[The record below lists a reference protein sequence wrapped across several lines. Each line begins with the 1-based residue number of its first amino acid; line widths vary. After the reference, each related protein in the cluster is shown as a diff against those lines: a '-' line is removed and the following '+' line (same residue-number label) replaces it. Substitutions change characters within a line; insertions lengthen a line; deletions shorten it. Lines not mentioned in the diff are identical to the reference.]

1 MDFDKLD
8 NEELLRL
15 SLDAMNT
22 GRDADSVVML
32 KTLLEREPGNAYA
45 QYLLAAQHA
54 QLGMMDRAEEGFRKT
69 VEVAPDLVAAR
80 FQFGQLLLI
89 KGESAEARQV
99 LKPLTVMH
107 DALGAY
113 ARGLS
118 AAGDEDAT
126 TAVRELEEGLTLPQP
141 IPALAMD
148 MKNLRDRLLGLQT
161 GATTEILVEEEATVV
176 PRYLGAYQGQGNH

>member
-32 KTLLEREPGNAYA
+32 KTLLEREPGNVYA

-54 QLGMMDRAEEGFRKT
+54 QLGLMDRAEEGFRKT

-80 FQFGQLLLI
+80 FQLGQLLLV
-89 KGESAEARQV
+89 KGEAGEARQV
-99 LKPLTVMH
+99 LQPLTLMH

-113 ARGLS
+113 ARGLC
-118 AAGDEDAT
+118 AAGEEDPAN
-126 TAVRELEEGLTLPQP
+126 AVRELEEGLALPQP
-141 IPALAMD
+141 IPALAPD
-148 MKNLRDRLLGLQT
+148 MKNLRDRLLGLQA
-161 GATTEILVEEEATVV
+161 GSAAEILIEEEAAVA
-176 PRYLGAYQGQGNH
+176 PRYLGAYQGQSNH